1 MSIRTCFFKSQK
13 IGKQCNY
20 FNYFDCWKVEG
31 AVNLED
37 VEDSV
42 EKQPS
47 LVGELEKNSAGL
59 VGGKSGKLKL

>member
-1 MSIRTCFFKSQK
+1 M
-13 IGKQCNY
+13 
-20 FNYFDCWKVEG
+20 
-31 AVNLED
+31 NLED

-47 LVGELEKNSAGL
+47 LVGELEKKSAGL